1 MNVNKYRDEMYI
13 EELSKMPC
21 FERLDEFSLRDLCEL
36 MAEPERNINSCISKG
51 QLKTLCKQLLAENIA
66 LKQSI
71 KNMKL

>member
-21 FERLDEFSLRDLCEL
+21 FERLDEFDLRDLCNL
-36 MAEPERNINSCISKG
+36 ISEPARNINSCISKG